1 MWSALTC
8 VCVASSERSFS
19 VHRLFLLITINR
31 ERERER
37 ESGRERAI
45 LLLQLDMQGGLIY
58 SIAVAA
64 IVMFYTAAA
73 VVLLGLSSLFSRLH
87 CSSGPYNRVILCTW
101 EEGESIIRKPA
112 WSNFCFGV
120 GVLTLPFVGQGHKKN
135 VCIV

>member
-19 VHRLFLLITINR
+19 VHRHFLLITDK
-31 ERERER
+31 ERE
-37 ESGRERAI
+37 RERAI

-64 IVMFYTAAA
+64 IVMFYTAAVA
-73 VVLLGLSSLFSRLH
+73 LLGLSSLFSRIH
-87 CSSGPYNRVILCTW
+87 RSSGPYNRVILCTW